1 VTECTTPS
9 SDFLP
14 KFQKNL
20 QFWEIWAEV
29 VVLPDVGLQQPG
41 MVSAGTGWS
50 RWLDRTLLA
59 ASENLERSRE
69 SPGSLMVQVFHYLGY
84 GKPKNNYCS

>member
-1 VTECTTPS
+1 MQRPLKLLHPERQKAVQ
-9 SDFLP
+9 FG
-14 KFQKNL
+14 KFGK
-20 QFWEIWAEV
+20 EI